1 MMSSMKKIGN
11 RRAGTMALVILSVV
25 LLTAIAILGGIWK
38 NDALISDFSKK
49 NLSPGVKY
57 LFGTD
62 FLGRDMLKRTMAGL
76 SMSICLGVITSMISA
91 VIALILGTVSAVFGK
106 TADGIISGI
115 IDLVMGIPHIL
126 LLILISFS
134 CGKGWIGV

>member
-62 FLGRDMLKRTMAGL
+62 FLGR
-76 SMSICLGVITSMISA
+76 
-91 VIALILGTVSAVFGK
+91 
-106 TADGIISGI
+106 
-115 IDLVMGIPHIL
+115 
-126 LLILISFS
+126 
-134 CGKGWIGV
+134 